1 MSRTRFNMRSLRGL
15 PIQVQPT
22 QKKRKA
28 TIPKALREQVWLKQ
42 MGYTFEGKCPT
53 IWCQN
58 KITVFNFESGHNIPE
73 SKGGPTTIENLIPLC
88 GNCNKSMASGHT
100 FQEWSSRYSNALS
113 SPIPPPTLVK
123 HSWFK
128 RLFSCF

>member
-1 MSRTRFNMRSLRGL
+1 MRTTRFKMRNLHGL
-15 PIQVQPT
+15 PTKVQPT

-53 IWCQN
+53 TWCQN

-88 GNCNKSMASGHT
+88 GNCNKSMSSGHT
-100 FQEWSSRYSNALS
+100 FHEWCAQYSNPLS
-113 SPIPPPTLVK
+113 LPPPSLPK
-123 HSWFK
+123 RSWFK
-128 RLFSCF
+128 RFFLCF

>member
-1 MSRTRFNMRSLRGL
+1 MRSLRGL
-15 PIQVQPT
+15 PVQVQPT

-42 MGYTFEGKCPT
+42 MGRVFEGKCPT

-100 FQEWSSRYSNALS
+100 FHEWCAQYSSM
-113 SPIPPPTLVK
+113 PPPSPK
-123 HSWFK
+123 RPWFK
-128 RLFSCF
+128 RFFSCF